1 MAWIYWV
8 PITRLPN
15 IRVPADEVEGST
27 PTLGSGVF
35 FAGAPAP
42 YPRSMIKLSVSYPSG
57 DGTTFDHDYYA
68 KAHVPMCNSTFSP
81 TKTEIDKGIDGPS
94 VAGVHFYFDSM
105 ESLQAAMGSPKMGE
119 IIADVANYTN
129 IAPVM
134 QISEVVS

>member
-1 MAWIYWV
+1 
-8 PITRLPN
+8 
-15 IRVPADEVEGST
+15 
-27 PTLGSGVF
+27 
-35 FAGAPAP
+35 
-42 YPRSMIKLSVSYPSG
+42 MIKLSVSYPSG